1 MSAQQE
7 HALAER
13 SWCELSGRAP
23 TVLLPLGACEQHGP
37 HLPLDT
43 DAAVAAEVARR
54 GAALAAGAA
63 DVLVAP
69 AQPYAASG
77 EHEGFPG
84 TVSIG
89 HEALE
94 RLLVELGRSLC
105 RWAPRLLVVN
115 GHGGNHSGL
124 TRAVA
129 RLRAE
134 GRDVAWW
141 HCRVVGAD
149 AHAGRTETALMSA
162 LRPESV
168 RTEQIS
174 TGRTEP
180 LRQLMPALSRHGML
194 GVSPSGVLG
203 DPTRATAEDG
213 RVAVADMAGRLVA
226 ALVRWSVEDG
236 VLSETGLQE
245 GERVD

>member
-1 MSAQQE
+1 MSPLPE
-7 HALAER
+7 EALADR
-13 SWCELSGRAP
+13 SWCELTGRAP

-69 AQPYAASG
+69 AQPYGASG

-84 TVSIG
+84 TVSTG
-89 HEALE
+89 HEALQ
-94 RLLVELGRSLC
+94 RLLVEIGRSLG

-115 GHGGNHSGL
+115 AHGGNLTGL

-129 RLRAE
+129 QLRAE

-141 HCRVVGAD
+141 HCSVPGSD

-162 LRPESV
+162 LRPGSV
-168 RTEQIS
+168 RDEHRS

-180 LRQLMPALSRHGML
+180 VAELMPALSRHGVL
-194 GVSPSGVLG
+194 GVSTSGVLG
-203 DPTRATAEDG
+203 DPTRGTAAEG
-213 RVAVADMAGRLVA
+213 RAAVTGMAERLAA

-236 VLSETGLQE
+236 ALSETGV
-245 GERVD
+245 R